1 MYMYTYSYT
10 LVFQC
15 VLFTSA
21 SPEGPARRTIRV
33 CLIITNITLVIL
45 LLLLLIIIIILMIL
59 IMILIVILILIVIV
73 MMIICLMLNI
83 MSYE

>member
-1 MYMYTYSYT
+1 MYTYSYT

-45 LLLLLIIIIILMIL
+45 LLLLIIIILMIL